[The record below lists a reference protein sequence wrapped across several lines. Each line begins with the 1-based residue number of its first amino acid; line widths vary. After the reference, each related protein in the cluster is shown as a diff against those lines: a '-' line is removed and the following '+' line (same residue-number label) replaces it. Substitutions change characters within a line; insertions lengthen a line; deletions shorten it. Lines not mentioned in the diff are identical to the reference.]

1 MIASLLKANQAP
13 NRILIQKTLIHKVF
27 VVGAAYKSRPFLA
40 CAYAQAGACSQAQAT
55 LMPYYTLPCKAPN
68 QGIATLSK
76 QSY

>member
-13 NRILIQKTLIHKVF
+13 NRILLQKTLIHKVF

-55 LMPYYTLPCKAPN
+55 LMPYYTLP
-68 QGIATLSK
+68 K
-76 QSY
+76 QSSQPRHSNT